1 MARRTPDQNRAIKLK
16 VQQLM
21 AEGMPTEQAQAV
33 AFRMFRDGE
42 LFIPKIQQKDKAL
55 RKKQAEAL
63 ARRAALL
70 LQLFNLVK
78 K

>member
-1 MARRTPDQNRAIKLK
+1 MARRTRDQNRAIKQK
-16 VQQLM
+16 VEQLR

-42 LFIPKIQQKDKAL
+42 LFIPKTQQKDKAL